1 MEKKYLTYDEVKNK
15 TDSEKRIFKHIKNS
29 IKNKDLLI
37 TKHGLKNLMKVI
49 RSEMD
54 ERMMESPYIDG
65 YKDGLKDGEEET
77 YNKIKEQ
84 IANNQENIKKEYYDK
99 GFKDGRKIGAIDGYD
114 FAKMTLTNFL
124 HSDNPL
130 S

>member
-1 MEKKYLTYDEVKNK
+1 MEKKYMTYDEVKNK
-15 TDSEKRIFKHIKNS
+15 TDIEKRIFKHIKNS

-49 RSEMD
+49 RSEME

-65 YKDGLKDGEEET
+65 YNDGLKDGEKGT
-77 YNKIKEQ
+77 YNNIKEQ
-84 IANNQENIKKEYYDK
+84 IANNQETIKKEYYDK

-114 FAKMTLTNFL
+114 FAKMTLTNFDL
-124 HSDNPL
+124 DNPP

>member
-15 TDSEKRIFKHIKNS
+15 TDIEKRIFKHIKNS

-65 YKDGLKDGEEET
+65 YNDGLKDG
-77 YNKIKEQ
+77 
-84 IANNQENIKKEYYDK
+84 AV
-99 GFKDGRKIGAIDGYD
+99 DGYD